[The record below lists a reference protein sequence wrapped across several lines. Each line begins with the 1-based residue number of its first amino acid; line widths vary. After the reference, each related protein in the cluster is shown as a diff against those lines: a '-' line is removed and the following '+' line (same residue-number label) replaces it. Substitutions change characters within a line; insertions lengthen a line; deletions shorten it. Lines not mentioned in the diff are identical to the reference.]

1 MRLPA
6 AGSVGNAASTSN
18 LPLLFESKSPNDCC
32 KFIVVAVGT
41 GVAVSGTFVCVGN
54 VVGVGGSG
62 VAVGGTRVA
71 VGALGAVVGAAVGA
85 LEPPHAASKKI
96 RARKKIEKTILF
108 MLACSIIL
116 VLSFVFA
123 VTV

>member
-1 MRLPA
+1 MPA
-6 AGSVGNAASTSN
+6 AGRVGNAASTSN
-18 LPLLFESKSPNDCC
+18 FPLLLESKSPNGCC
-32 KFIVVAVGT
+32 KFTVVAVGT
-41 GVAVSGTFVCVGN
+41 GVAVSGICVCVGN
-54 VVGVGGSG
+54 VVGVGGSW

-71 VGALGAVVGAAVGA
+71 VGALGAAVGAAVGA

-108 MLACSIIL
+108 ISACSSIFGI
-116 VLSFVFA
+116 SFIFG